1 LPYDVGGGTRRSL
14 PVGGSVKKEFFK
26 LGVQE
31 GAKALPKAQLKKEIK
46 AIFQYQQL
54 AWFTKPEVLAWR
66 LEALEELLVA

>member
-1 LPYDVGGGTRRSL
+1 MWVEGRGEALQLEGL
-14 PVGGSVKKEFFK
+14 VKKEFFK

>member
-1 LPYDVGGGTRRSL
+1 MGGGTRRSP